1 MGNTEIEQMKRKSDG
16 TAFYPRTILEAVVD
30 KESNIQLDDIVRSI
44 NCIYLPQVQFENI
57 TDDLFA
63 TRCLI
68 PRKFRR
74 KMMFVTRIDSNG
86 KLVLEYYTGSTVE
99 DHAWGDSR
107 FWQPLVDS
115 EGNTVVMR
123 SETIQGDTL
132 TFDRPANKLWIEKT
146 GTDERQPA
154 GEPLTF
160 FKMVP
165 NVGQNYFTLYGTK
178 DPEFESWT
186 DSQWRQDGIFLGNVT
201 NLLKV
206 WRYFSTMADAVS
218 AKASVPESGLVGI
231 MEDGVWQLYANE
243 SEGYI
248 RLGGVSVTPSEVISS
263 SMFEDNMRNDESA
276 PSCLAVYNFFSDLV
290 KNGVLT
296 IKRNGQTV
304 GSFSA
309 NSQTDAEVNIEVPD
323 IKKSSGESLVLGN
336 EAVVEDPNDK
346 VAVIDETNKDSVV
359 KYPSVKALVDFV
371 DKKTNSNEIIAEA
384 SNLSEFLQFVWDR
397 AHDSQANQ
405 AKKYR
410 LYINGIIDFTKP
422 GDAVIKV
429 TSVNTTRNCN
439 LLDSAVTDY
448 LILGRKLYDPDT
460 KTYCFGNI
468 LANTTVIGK
477 STGCVLLTCYL
488 RKSKNTDNVDI
499 YTGDTFQLMART
511 FIADNLTIGGSLSQ
525 WITAGRYYDE
535 PDPEENGS
543 FTSIFA
549 TGRDANSIYLVDWQ
563 RALFGTIDNFNFK
576 LSNSTITCLGH
587 FSGSIGSSNQGTG
600 GAQYSDLKI
609 PGRRKTNFLI
619 KGFQYLNGTT
629 ESHWSDFYHSYLSFI
644 SCRFSAGRS
653 GTAGANHVTNA
664 PVYLDFSEV
673 ATEDFSK
680 HNKTMTVSY
689 LSKEISDKKAFTSSS
704 QISDSEYEK
713 GLVDFYI
720 VDYQSQQNNETV
732 WNVTNDGTAIVRSN
746 RTLNMCSNIFATD
759 ILISDT
765 SDPRGYKTLQEKL
778 DALSN

>member
-115 EGNTVVMR
+115 DGNTVVIR

-309 NSQTDAEVNIEVPD
+309 NSQTNAEVNIEVPD
-323 IKKSSGESLVLGN
+323 IKKSSGESLVLDN

-346 VAVIDETNKDSVV
+346 VVVIDETNKNSVV

-371 DKKTNSNEIIAEA
+371 DKKTNSTEIIAEA

-397 AHDSQANQ
+397 AHDSDKT
-405 AKKYR
+405 KKYR

-422 GDAVIKV
+422 DTAEIVV
-429 TSVNTTRNCN
+429 TRNGGTSN
-439 LLDSAVTDY
+439 VTLLSSEIRSE
-448 LILGRKLYDPDT
+448 LIGGQSLYEPTT
-460 KTYCFGNI
+460 KTYCFGQV
-468 LANTTVIGK
+468 LKNTIIIGK
-477 STGCVLLTCYL
+477 STGCVLLTSYL

-499 YTGDTFQLMART
+499 YTGDTFCLEAK
-511 FIADNLTIGGSLSQ
+511 DLCLENLTIGGTISQ
-525 WITAGRYYDE
+525 WLTQGTDKYYNEVEIVNNNEQFVSVIDRIHSA
-535 PDPEENGS
+535 NG
-543 FTSIFA
+543 
-549 TGRDANSIYLVDWQ
+549 GYLIDWQ
-563 RALFGTIDNFNFK
+563 RPLFSTMDNFNYK
-576 LSNSTITCLGH
+576 LTNCTIVCLGH
-587 FSGSIGSSNQGTG
+587 FAGVYGENNETLSSTG
-600 GAQYSDLKI
+600 ANYSDLKI
-609 PGRRKTNFLI
+609 PNRRKYNLLI
-619 KGFQYLNGTT
+619 KGVSTS
-629 ESHWSDFYHSYLSFI
+629 ESWQSYFHSFLTFLECKFI
-644 SCRFSAGRS
+644 AGCC
-653 GTAGANHVTNA
+653 GKEGENYVTNA
-664 PVYLDFSEV
+664 PVYLDFTSV
-673 ATEDFSK
+673 DDSGYTDK
-680 HNKTMTVSY
+680 NKTLTISK
-689 LSKEISDKKAFTSSS
+689 LSKEISDKLTFSSGS
-704 QISDSEYEK
+704 KLSDSDFEK

-720 VDYQSQQNNETV
+720 NDIQHNQA
-732 WNVTNDGTAIVRSN
+732 WHVTNDCTAIVRSN
-746 RTLNMCSNIFATD
+746 LGINMCSNIFATD